1 MDNFSETSKK
11 TGRLLN
17 PVKRPK
23 PDKRWTLLFIGNR
36 GRTITL
42 KRFKGMVLLTLIVLC
57 ISIAITVGLLFL
69 SLNIRQEKV
78 QLESKVNDLKE
89 QIKTLHYEKDVLMT
103 RLVLAES
110 RSKEIPGKIQEKPE
124 EPAPAAAAESNREKP
139 KQPFEE
145 TVSREA
151 APAPEQSEPEEVA
164 GQSDTKLS
172 VALENFQIS
181 PKPDENLLR
190 FQFKIKNTSVNAQ
203 RVSGHT
209 VVVLKGDQISQERW
223 MTIPAM
229 PLVDGK
235 PTGRQSGH
243 SFGINYFKTLRFS
256 SNYPK
261 FPDEYQVAMVYVFT
275 HQGELLLE
283 EDFPVKLPAAFHE
296 APEASPASDET
307 PPAVPPAAS
316 ADAPLSTDELMN
328 TQPNA
333 HTP

>member
-1 MDNFSETSKK
+1 
-11 TGRLLN
+11 
-17 PVKRPK
+17 
-23 PDKRWTLLFIGNR
+23 
-36 GRTITL
+36 
-42 KRFKGMVLLTLIVLC
+42 
-57 ISIAITVGLLFL
+57 
-69 SLNIRQEKV
+69 
-78 QLESKVNDLKE
+78 
-89 QIKTLHYEKDVLMT
+89 MT

-124 EPAPAAAAESNREKP
+124 EPATAAAAESNREKP
-139 KQPFEE
+139 TQPFEE